1 MDSRLRGNDCG
12 IIYMT
17 CDICNKKKATVH
29 LTEIVDEQMSEM
41 HLCEECA
48 RQKSTQ
54 MEQQFGLAD
63 LLAGLSDTTKPSS
76 PKEIDKAAA
85 LKCSRCG
92 LPYEDFRKFGRLG
105 CGECYTSFK
114 EHLTGLLR
122 KIHGSNKY
130 LGKTPSRNQGDQ
142 PAALAGKDL
151 AVMTPSETLA
161 DLKKQLQEAIA
172 AEDFEKAALLRD
184 KIRNFEEED
193 Q

>member
-1 MDSRLRGNDCG
+1 
-12 IIYMT
+12 MT
-17 CDICNKKKATVH
+17 CDICAKKKATVH

-48 RQKSTQ
+48 RQKSSQ
-54 MEQQFGLAD
+54 MEQQFGLGD
-63 LLAGLSDTTKPSS
+63 LLAGLSDPGKTAAS
-76 PKEIDKAAA
+76 KESDKVSV

-130 LGKTPSRNQGDQ
+130 LGKTPSTYPDGQKESLSEGSI
-142 PAALAGKDL
+142 ALLPSDDL
-151 AVMTPSETLA
+151 E
-161 DLKKQLQEAIA
+161 DLKQQLKSAIS
-172 AEDFEKAALLRD
+172 AEDFEKAALIRD
-184 KIRNFEEED
+184 KIRNVEQKD
-193 Q
+193 

>member
-1 MDSRLRGNDCG
+1 
-12 IIYMT
+12 MT
-17 CDICNKKKATVH
+17 CDICAKKKATVH

-63 LLAGLSDTTKPSS
+63 LLAGLSDTTKTPAS
-76 PKEIDKAAA
+76 KESEKSV
-85 LKCSRCG
+85 LKCSRCE

-130 LGKTPSRNQGDQ
+130 MGKTPSTF
-142 PAALAGKDL
+142 KESKK
-151 AVMTPSETLA
+151 AVASEGAVVLLPSDVLS
-161 DLKKQLQEAIA
+161 DLKHQLQSAIA
-172 AEDFEKAALLRD
+172 AEDFEKAALIRD
-184 KIRNFEEED
+184 KIRALE
-193 Q
+193 

>member
-1 MDSRLRGNDCG
+1 
-12 IIYMT
+12 MT
-17 CDICNKKKATVH
+17 CDICGKKKATVH

-48 RQKSTQ
+48 RQKSAQ

-63 LLAGLSDTTKPSS
+63 LLAGLSDTSKT
-76 PKEIDKAAA
+76 AAA
-85 LKCSRCG
+85 SKESEKSILKCARCE

-130 LGKTPSRNQGDQ
+130 LGKIPGSHTEGQDAPISEEII
-142 PAALAGKDL
+142 ALL
-151 AVMTPSETLA
+151 PSENLS
-161 DLKKQLQEAIA
+161 DLKNQLHTAIA
-172 AEDFEKAALLRD
+172 AEDFEKAAQIRD
-184 KIRNFEEED
+184 KIRNFEKNK
-193 Q
+193 

>member
-1 MDSRLRGNDCG
+1 
-12 IIYMT
+12 
-17 CDICNKKKATVH
+17 VH

-48 RQKSTQ
+48 RQKSSQ

-63 LLAGLSDTTKPSS
+63 LLAGLSDPSKTS
-76 PKEIDKAAA
+76 ATSKESEKNI
-85 LKCSRCG
+85 LKCSRCA

-130 LGKTPSRNQGDQ
+130 LGKTPSTYQPGDKE
-142 PAALAGKDL
+142 ASAEGAVALLPSDDL
-151 AVMTPSETLA
+151 T
-161 DLKKQLQEAIA
+161 DLKKQLQSAIA
-172 AEDFEKAALLRD
+172 AEDFEKAALIRD
-184 KIRNFEEED
+184 KIRHLEQRD
-193 Q
+193 